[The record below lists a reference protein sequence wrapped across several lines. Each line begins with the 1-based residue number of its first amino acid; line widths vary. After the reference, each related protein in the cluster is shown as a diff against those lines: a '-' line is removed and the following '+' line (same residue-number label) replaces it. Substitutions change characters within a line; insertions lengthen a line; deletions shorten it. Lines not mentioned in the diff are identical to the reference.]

1 MKTLWSHWQH
11 CFIQATEGEETSAA
25 SAASSDLD
33 TPFVD
38 TDGGGRA
45 ATETEAELVDAEDG
59 EGNPIKL
66 IMITE
71 PASGQSVFSQV
82 EIQREEEV
90 RDGLALGASLVLTLT
105 INDVS
110 LFVIQ
115 KHHVHH

>member
-1 MKTLWSHWQH
+1 MKRYFSFFFQEDE
-11 CFIQATEGEETSAA
+11 ATSAA

-38 TDGGGRA
+38 TDGGGGA

-82 EIQREEEV
+82 EIQEEV
-90 RDGLALGASLVLTLT
+90 RDGLALAASLVLTLT
-105 INDVS
+105 VNNVS
-110 LFVIQ
+110 LFVI
-115 KHHVHH
+115 